1 MNKQTPRIAAI
12 PAAGRARRLMMV
24 GATAAIVSAFSI
36 IGVSHAQEGQAP
48 QATQQK
54 QGGPHGQMNPE
65 RAEKRFDHMLKRVVP
80 DATPEQKTKL
90 GAIAKSAFND
100 LRPLMEQN
108 RAAHEQGLKL
118 LAQPTIDRKALE
130 QVRQTEQKLADQRSR
145 RMTQAFADA
154 AEVLTPAQRVKAVE
168 QLSKHRGGFGHR
180 FGHGPRH
187 DRDQAPKAPAP
198 AAQ

>member
-1 MNKQTPRIAAI
+1 MNKQTPRIATI
-12 PAAGRARRLMMV
+12 PATDRARRLMMV

-48 QATQQK
+48 QATQQ
-54 QGGPHGQMNPE
+54 QGGPHGKMNPE
-65 RAEKRFDHMLKRVVP
+65 RAEKRFDHMLKRLVP

-100 LRPLMEQN
+100 LRPIQEQN
-108 RAAHEQGLKL
+108 RAAHAQGLKL

-187 DRDQAPKAPAP
+187 DRDHASKAPAP